1 MSWVER
7 TPSGKWR
14 GAYRNADG
22 QRRSRSFPHKAA
34 AERWAAAEEQ
44 KVVDGSRVDPSRGR
58 MKWATWC
65 ETWWPSRKME
75 SGTRRSQVSIRDNHV
90 LPRWG
95 PVSVN
100 EIAHLDIQTWV
111 NQLARTMSASQARQA
126 YYQLSASIK
135 AAVRAGVLPVSPCTG
150 VRLPTLPP
158 APERYLTQDEVDAVF
173 YHLDG
178 VYRMLVETLIET
190 GMRIGEAVALHEQR
204 IDWSAGTIDVVEK
217 WDQHDRVIAAYTKG
231 KRRRTLPMTAHL
243 AGLLREWTA
252 DRMPV
257 TSCGFPHARG
267 SRCHSALTML
277 GPRGAVIDPH
287 NFANVKWSDAVHLS
301 GVGHVRVHDL
311 RHTYA
316 SRLVTNGVS
325 IARLQLLLGHE
336 SITTTERY
344 AHLMDTGHDEVR
356 AALARSSHGT
366 ERGTNRL
373 VDMETARERRATRN
387 RPRPARRA

>member
-22 QRRSRSFPHKAA
+22 KRRSRSFPHKAA
-34 AERWAAAEEQ
+34 AERWAASEEQ
-44 KVVDGSRVDPSRGR
+44 KVVDGSRADPSRGR
-58 MKWATWC
+58 MKWETWC
-65 ETWWPSRKME
+65 ETWWPSRRME

-95 PVSVN
+95 AVALN
-100 EIAHLDIQTWV
+100 EITHMDIQTWV
-111 NQLARTMSASQARQA
+111 NEISTTMSASQARQA
-126 YYQLSASIK
+126 YYQLSSSIK
-135 AAVRAGVLPVSPCTG
+135 AAVREGLLPLSPCVG
-150 VRLPTLPP
+150 VRLPSLPP
-158 APERYLTQDEVDAVF
+158 APERYLDQHEVEAVF
-173 YHLDG
+173 YHIDG

-204 IDWSAGTIDVVEK
+204 INWTAGTIDFVEK
-217 WDQHDRVIAAYTKG
+217 WDQHARIITPYTKG
-231 KRRRTLPMTAHL
+231 KRRRTLPLTTHL
-243 AGLLREWTA
+243 AGLLREWIG
-252 DRMPV
+252 DRPPA
-257 TSCGFPHARG
+257 TTCGFEHGRG
-267 SRCHSALTML
+267 ARCHSGLVML

-287 NFANVKWSDAVHLS
+287 NFANVKWSDAVALS
-301 GVGHVRVHDL
+301 GVGHARVHDL

-336 SITTTERY
+336 SITTTQRY
-344 AHLMDTGHDEVR
+344 AHLMDDGHDEVR
-356 AALARSSHGT
+356 AALARSSHGADHGA
-366 ERGTNRL
+366 RSL
-373 VDMETARERRATRN
+373 VNLENARERRAARN